1 MCGIVGYVGR
11 QDAWPLIYAG
21 LQRLEYRGY
30 DSAGI
35 AVVDNAGRLHI
46 ARTVGKVR
54 GLQPPGS
61 GPAPQGALGLG
72 HTRWA
77 THGRPSHD
85 NAHPHTDCRGRIA
98 LVHNGIV
105 ENYLPLKRRLAAEG
119 HRFSSETDSEVLAHL
134 VEEGLEQ
141 GLEFAAAFRRMA
153 QLITGSQA
161 IAATL
166 QDGDGPI
173 CAVRVGYAGG
183 LLVSHYDGQG
193 VVGSDLPAL
202 LPLLEPPAA
211 AAPRPENA
219 AASLS
224 DDVRPLADGVEQH
237 PANAARLADDA
248 ARLSDNAGEYP
259 DGAGQPLDT
268 AARFSDTV
276 ARHPDNVGQH
286 PDTAAALADTVA
298 RHPDG
303 AGQHPDAAAQHPD
316 STGQHPASTAQHPDN
331 AARFSDS
338 TGQHPDTAARHP
350 DSTGQHPDTTAHH
363 SDNAGDYPDS
373 AARHPV
379 DAGQHTDS
387 AQRLSDTAGQHP
399 DSAAR
404 HPDNAGQHPDNAAI
418 LSDTAAQH
426 PDTAGHHPDTAG
438 HHPDTA
444 GHHPD
449 TTAQHPDSAPCHTDT
464 TAPHPDTATE
474 WAGRAVAFLEDG
486 EMAVVSREGVAFCDL
501 DGNAIVKQPRPVS
514 REAAAADRGGYRHYM
529 LKEIMEQPQAML
541 AALRGRVNFAAG
553 LVELPELAPLA
564 ARLPS
569 LDRVVLIGCGTSLH
583 AAQVGRHLVE
593 RLSGMP
599 AEAESASEFRYRDPY
614 LGPRTLVVSI
624 GQSGET
630 ADTIAAMQL
639 AREKGAPVITICNA
653 EDSQA
658 ARLADATLPMRAGLE
673 IGVASTK
680 TFIASLTILNLL
692 ALYLGQHGPGQ
703 QRGGMDAA
711 RRREL
716 LDWLGRGPRLL
727 GELLADT
734 APVEAA
740 ARRFNGYNNF
750 LFLGRGSQAHI
761 AQEGAL
767 KLKEITY
774 IHAEG
779 YPAGEMKHGPIALID
794 AKMATVALAPR
805 DALYDKVANNIKEV
819 QARDGQVLAVLTA
832 GDRELAPL
840 VDAALFIPEAPPH
853 LAPILITPLLQLL
866 SYHIAVRRGCD
877 VDQPRNLAKSVTV
890 E

>member
-1 MCGIVGYVGR
+1 
-11 QDAWPLIYAG
+11 
-21 LQRLEYRGY
+21 
-30 DSAGI
+30 
-35 AVVDNAGRLHI
+35 
-46 ARTVGKVR
+46 
-54 GLQPPGS
+54 
-61 GPAPQGALGLG
+61 
-72 HTRWA
+72 
-77 THGRPSHD
+77 
-85 NAHPHTDCRGRIA
+85 
-98 LVHNGIV
+98 
-105 ENYLPLKRRLAAEG
+105 
-119 HRFSSETDSEVLAHL
+119 
-134 VEEGLEQ
+134 
-141 GLEFAAAFRRMA
+141 
-153 QLITGSQA
+153 
-161 IAATL
+161 
-166 QDGDGPI
+166 
-173 CAVRVGYAGG
+173 
-183 LLVSHYDGQG
+183 
-193 VVGSDLPAL
+193 
-202 LPLLEPPAA
+202 
-211 AAPRPENA
+211 
-219 AASLS
+219 
-224 DDVRPLADGVEQH
+224 
-237 PANAARLADDA
+237 
-248 ARLSDNAGEYP
+248 
-259 DGAGQPLDT
+259 
-268 AARFSDTV
+268 
-276 ARHPDNVGQH
+276 
-286 PDTAAALADTVA
+286 
-298 RHPDG
+298 
-303 AGQHPDAAAQHPD
+303 
-316 STGQHPASTAQHPDN
+316 
-331 AARFSDS
+331 
-338 TGQHPDTAARHP
+338 
-350 DSTGQHPDTTAHH
+350 
-363 SDNAGDYPDS
+363 
-373 AARHPV
+373 
-379 DAGQHTDS
+379 
-387 AQRLSDTAGQHP
+387 
-399 DSAAR
+399 
-404 HPDNAGQHPDNAAI
+404 
-418 LSDTAAQH
+418 
-426 PDTAGHHPDTAG
+426 
-438 HHPDTA
+438 
-444 GHHPD
+444 
-449 TTAQHPDSAPCHTDT
+449 
-464 TAPHPDTATE
+464 
-474 WAGRAVAFLEDG
+474 
-486 EMAVVSREGVAFCDL
+486 MAVVSRAGVAFCDL
-501 DGNAIVKQPRPVS
+501 DGNAIAKQPRPVS

-569 LDRVVLIGCGTSLH
+569 IDRVMLIGCGTSLH

-639 AREKGAPVITICNA
+639 AREKGAPVITLCNA

-692 ALYLGQHGPGQ
+692 ALYLGQ
-703 QRGGMDAA
+703 QRGALDAA
-711 RRREL
+711 ARREL
-716 LDWLGRGPRLL
+716 LDGLGRGPRLL

-832 GDRELAPL
+832 GDQELAPL
-840 VDAALFIPEAPPH
+840 VDAALFIPAAPPH